1 MLPRC
6 CMGKTQEMTSS
17 KLVAGTLDFLGILD
31 AGTFRSPTSL
41 NGFDLFLTGTH
52 PVRTIAI
59 QSQERFRLKTSRREG
74 RSTMLLDSVRSAN
87 RLL

>member
-59 QSQERFRLKTSRREG
+59 QSPERFRLKTSRREG